1 MVIFMIFAPPYYLR
15 LTCPGQVF
23 SDKVSIFWTSS
34 IELQR
39 IKMEAPHPDDD
50 DFNFGVFAGENQQEN
65 GHKTNEIDH
74 I

>member
-1 MVIFMIFAPPYYLR
+1 MVIFMILAPPYYLR
-15 LTCPGQVF
+15 LSCHGRLF

-34 IELQR
+34 VELQR

-50 DFNFGVFAGENQQEN
+50 NFNARVPSGENKQKN

>member
-1 MVIFMIFAPPYYLR
+1 MIFAPLYYLR

-23 SDKVSIFWTSS
+23 SDKVSIFWASS
-34 IELQR
+34 VELQR

-50 DFNFGVFAGENQQEN
+50 DFNAKVPSDENKREN